1 MKYLIAFFIALTVGF
16 SAMLLLAAIF
26 GVWNIS
32 LIGRG
37 VTWPSE
43 TFHWHFIQM
52 SIFDVVL
59 LLFGLLVFVLTF
71 TLVLFLKNKTP
82 DW

>member
-1 MKYLIAFFIALTVGF
+1 MKYMIAFFIALMASL
-16 SAMLLLAAIF
+16 SAIFMLAAIF

-32 LIGRG
+32 LQSQG
-37 VTWPSE
+37 VFWPSE

-52 SIFDVVL
+52 SIFDVIL
-59 LLFGLLVFVLTF
+59 LAFGLLAFVATF
-71 TLVLFLKNKTP
+71 TLVIYLKNKTP

>member
-1 MKYLIAFFIALTVGF
+1 MKYFIAFLIALIVGW
-16 SAMLLLAAIF
+16 AAVLMLAIIF

-32 LIGRG
+32 LTNRG

-43 TFHWHFIQM
+43 SFQWFFIQM
-52 SIFDVVL
+52 SIFDAIL
-59 LLFGLLVFVLTF
+59 LAFGLLAFVATF
-71 TLVLFLKNKTP
+71 TLVIYLKNKTP